1 MSSDD
6 SIRVGTVS
14 HVDTT
19 NHTAKVHFTELD
31 DSVSDLSIIDN
42 GTDWTPK
49 IDDEVLC
56 IFLSNSPDTGFILGK
71 KKFP

>member
-6 SIRVGTVS
+6 SIRIGTVS

-19 NHTAKVHFTELD
+19 NYTAKVHFTELD

-42 GTDWTPK
+42 GTNWIPQV
-49 IDDEVLC
+49 DDEVLC